1 MRPFRLLVSLCC
13 CFVFNA
19 SPVLSAI
26 ILDGSFEDQ
35 AIAQNLPHYQVVNGE
50 KWGRARFGGWNAPG
64 LESSWRAVSGTNTV
78 WTGGSIARTEDFA
91 AGWKWAKAGAV
102 FGIIQGNQTM
112 SQKFT
117 AATSGEGTLTWYDAN
132 RAAWRDIDWFG
143 RPNTYSVTLLNDS
156 TGTIQT
162 GGTFNSEV
170 FGGNSYS
177 TPVGD
182 GWWTPEGKKGW
193 YTRSAS
199 GFNLQAGMSYTL
211 SFNSLAYYVD
221 NNGVKQVDDRSTFLD
236 DISLN
241 LTSTIVPEPSTMAI
255 FGLGSIGLAY
265 LRRRRQL
272 R

>member
-1 MRPFRLLVSLCC
+1 MMRPFRLLVSLCC

-26 ILDGSFEDQ
+26 ILDGSFENQ

-50 KWGRARFGGWNAPG
+50 KWGRAWNGGWDAPG
-64 LESSWRAVSGTNTV
+64 LESSWRAVEPGTNTV
-78 WTGGSIARTEDFA
+78 WTGGSIARTEDFG
-91 AGWKWAKAGAV
+91 AGWKWAKSGGV

-143 RPNTYSVTLLNDS
+143 RPNTYSVTLTDS
-156 TGTIQT
+156 TGFIQT

-177 TPVGD
+177 TPVGN
-182 GWWTPEGKKGW
+182 GWWTSEGKKGW

-211 SFNSLAYYVD
+211 SFNSLS
-221 NNGVKQVDDRSTFLD
+221 QDDKSTFLD

-255 FGLGSIGLAY
+255 FGLGSMGLAH
-265 LRRRRQL
+265 LRRRRRRRRL

>member
-1 MRPFRLLVSLCC
+1 MIRPFRLLVSLCC

-26 ILDGSFEDQ
+26 IQDGSFENQ
-35 AIAQNLPHYQVVNGE
+35 AVLQNTPYQSVVDGV
-50 KWGRARFGGWNAPG
+50 KWGYGWGNSSGIP
-64 LESSWRAVSGTNTV
+64 SSWEAISSSVGGA

-91 AGWKWAKAGAV
+91 AGWKWAKAGGV
-102 FGIIQGNQTM
+102 FGIIQGDQKM
-112 SQKFT
+112 SQTFT
-117 AATSGEGTLTWYDAN
+117 ATTSGEGTLTWYDAN
-132 RAAWRDIDWFG
+132 RAAWRNIDWFG
-143 RPNTYSVTLLNDS
+143 RPNTYSVTLTDS
-156 TGTIQT
+156 TGFIQT

-177 TPVGD
+177 TPVGN
-182 GWWTPEGKKGW
+182 GWWTSEGKKGW

-221 NNGVKQVDDRSTFLD
+221 NNGVQQVDDRSTFLD

>member
-1 MRPFRLLVSLCC
+1 MIRPFRLLVSLCC

-26 ILDGSFEDQ
+26 IQDGSFENQ
-35 AIAQNLPHYQVVNGE
+35 AVLQNTPYQSVVDGV
-50 KWGRARFGGWNAPG
+50 KWGYGWGNSSGIP
-64 LESSWRAVSGTNTV
+64 SSWEAISSSVGGA

-91 AGWKWAKAGAV
+91 AGWKWAKAGGV
-102 FGIIQGNQTM
+102 FGIIQGDQKM

-156 TGTIQT
+156 TGTIQL
-162 GGTFNSEV
+162 GTFASKV
-170 FGGNSYS
+170 AGGNSYS
-177 TPVGD
+177 DPPGD
-182 GWWTPEGKKGW
+182 AWWTLDGKQGW
-193 YTRSAS
+193 YARSVS

-211 SFNSLAYYVD
+211 SFNSLSP
-221 NNGVKQVDDRSTFLD
+221 DDRSTFLD

>member
-1 MRPFRLLVSLCC
+1 MMRPFRLLVSLCC

-50 KWGRARFGGWNAPG
+50 KWGRARFGGWDAPG
-64 LESSWRAVSGTNTV
+64 LESSWRAVVSGTNTV

-156 TGTIQT
+156 TGTIQL
-162 GGTFNSEV
+162 GTFTSKV
-170 FGGNSYS
+170 AGSNSYS
-177 TPVGD
+177 APPGD
-182 GWWTPEGKKGW
+182 GWWTSEGKKGW
-193 YTRSAS
+193 
-199 GFNLQAGMSYTL
+199 
-211 SFNSLAYYVD
+211 
-221 NNGVKQVDDRSTFLD
+221 
-236 DISLN
+236 
-241 LTSTIVPEPSTMAI
+241 
-255 FGLGSIGLAY
+255 
-265 LRRRRQL
+265 
-272 R
+272 

>member
-1 MRPFRLLVSLCC
+1 MIRPFRLLVSLCC
-13 CFVFNA
+13 CFLFNA

-50 KWGRARFGGWNAPG
+50 KWGRAWNGGWNDAG
-64 LESSWRAVSGTNTV
+64 LESSWRAVVSGTNTV

-91 AGWKWAKAGAV
+91 AGWKWAKAGVV

-117 AATSGEGTLTWYDAN
+117 ATTSGEGTLTWYDAN
-132 RAAWRDIDWFG
+132 RAAWRQSEWFG
-143 RPNTYSVTLLNDS
+143 RPNTYNVTLTDS
-156 TGTIQT
+156 GGNIQT
-162 GGTFNSEV
+162 RGTFNSEV

-177 TPVGD
+177 TPLGD
-182 GWWTPEGKKGW
+182 AWWTSEGKKGW
-193 YTRSAS
+193 YARSAS

-211 SFNSLAYYVD
+211 SFNSLS
-221 NNGVKQVDDRSTFLD
+221 QDDRSTFLD
-236 DISLN
+236 DISLT

-265 LRRRRQL
+265 LRRRRQP

>member
-1 MRPFRLLVSLCC
+1 MIRPFRLLVSLCC

-26 ILDGSFEDQ
+26 IQDGSFENQAVLQNTPYESVVGGVKWGYGWGTSSGIPTSWQ
-35 AIAQNLPHYQVVNGE
+35 AISP
-50 KWGRARFGGWNAPG
+50 GGA
-64 LESSWRAVSGTNTV
+64 

-91 AGWKWAKAGAV
+91 AGWKWAKSGGV

-132 RAAWRDIDWFG
+132 RAAWRQDEWFG
-143 RPNTYSVTLLNDS
+143 QPNTYRVTLTDS
-156 TGTIQT
+156 GGNIQAS
-162 GGTFNSEV
+162 GTFNSEV
-170 FGGNSYS
+170 FGGNDYS
-177 TPVGD
+177 DPPGD
-182 GWWTPEGKKGW
+182 GWWTSEGKKGW
-193 YTRSAS
+193 YARSAS

-211 SFNSLAYYVD
+211 SFNSLS
-221 NNGVKQVDDRSTFLD
+221 QDDRSTFLD
-236 DISLN
+236 DISLT

>member
-1 MRPFRLLVSLCC
+1 MIRPFRLLVSLCC
-13 CFVFNA
+13 CFLFNA

-50 KWGRARFGGWNAPG
+50 KWGRAWNGGWNDAG
-64 LESSWRAVSGTNTV
+64 LESSWRAVVSGTNTV

-91 AGWKWAKAGAV
+91 AGWKWAKAGVV

-132 RAAWRDIDWFG
+132 RAAWREHDWFG

-156 TGTIQT
+156 TGNIQL
-162 GGTFNSEV
+162 GTFTSKV
-170 FGGNSYS
+170 AGGNSYS
-177 TPVGD
+177 DPPGD
-182 GWWTPEGKKGW
+182 AWWKLDGKQGW
-193 YTRSAS
+193 YARSAS

-211 SFNSLAYYVD
+211 SFNSLS
-221 NNGVKQVDDRSTFLD
+221 QDDRSTFLD
-236 DISLN
+236 DISLT

>member
-1 MRPFRLLVSLCC
+1 MIRPFRLLVSLCC

-26 ILDGSFEDQ
+26 IQDGSFENQ
-35 AIAQNLPHYQVVNGE
+35 AVLQNTPYQSVVDGV
-50 KWGRARFGGWNAPG
+50 KWGYGWGNSSGIP
-64 LESSWRAVSGTNTV
+64 SSWEAISSSVGGA

-91 AGWKWAKAGAV
+91 AGWKWAKAGGV
-102 FGIIQGNQTM
+102 FGIIQGDQKM

-156 TGTIQT
+156 TGTIQL
-162 GGTFNSEV
+162 GTFASKV
-170 FGGNSYS
+170 AGGNSYS
-177 TPVGD
+177 DPPGNA
-182 GWWTPEGKKGW
+182 WWTLEGKQGW
-193 YTRSAS
+193 YARSVS

-211 SFNSLAYYVD
+211 SFNSLSP
-221 NNGVKQVDDRSTFLD
+221 DDRSTFLD

>member
-1 MRPFRLLVSLCC
+1 
-13 CFVFNA
+13 
-19 SPVLSAI
+19 
-26 ILDGSFEDQ
+26 
-35 AIAQNLPHYQVVNGE
+35 
-50 KWGRARFGGWNAPG
+50 
-64 LESSWRAVSGTNTV
+64 
-78 WTGGSIARTEDFA
+78 
-91 AGWKWAKAGAV
+91 V

-156 TGTIQT
+156 TGTIQL
-162 GGTFNSEV
+162 GTFASKV
-170 FGGNSYS
+170 AGGNSYS
-177 TPVGD
+177 DPPGNA
-182 GWWTPEGKKGW
+182 WWTLEGKQGW
-193 YTRSAS
+193 YARSVS

-211 SFNSLAYYVD
+211 SFNSLSP
-221 NNGVKQVDDRSTFLD
+221 DDRSTFLD

-255 FGLGSIGLAY
+255 FGLGSMGLAY

>member
-1 MRPFRLLVSLCC
+1 MIRPFRLLVSLCC

-50 KWGRARFGGWNAPG
+50 KWGRARFGGWDAPG
-64 LESSWRAVSGTNTV
+64 LESSWRAVVSGTNTV

-156 TGTIQT
+156 TGTIQL
-162 GGTFNSEV
+162 GTFASKV
-170 FGGNSYS
+170 AGGNSYS
-177 TPVGD
+177 DPPGD
-182 GWWTPEGKKGW
+182 AWWTLDGKQGW
-193 YTRSAS
+193 YARSVS

-211 SFNSLAYYVD
+211 SFNSLSP
-221 NNGVKQVDDRSTFLD
+221 DDRSTFLD

>member
-1 MRPFRLLVSLCC
+1 V
-13 CFVFNA
+13 
-19 SPVLSAI
+19 
-26 ILDGSFEDQ
+26 DGVKWGYGWGNSSGIPSSWQ
-35 AIAQNLPHYQVVNGE
+35 AISP
-50 KWGRARFGGWNAPG
+50 GGA
-64 LESSWRAVSGTNTV
+64 

-91 AGWKWAKAGAV
+91 AGWKWAKSGGV

-112 SQKFT
+112 SQTFKAT
-117 AATSGEGTLTWYDAN
+117 TSGEGTLTWYDAN

-143 RPNTYSVTLLNDS
+143 RPNTYSVTLTDS
-156 TGTIQT
+156 TGNIQL
-162 GGTFNSEV
+162 GTFNSEV

-177 TPVGD
+177 TPVGN
-182 GWWTPEGKKGW
+182 GWWTLEGKQGW

-199 GFNLQAGMSYTL
+199 GFNLQAGMSYML
-211 SFNSLAYYVD
+211 SFNSLS
-221 NNGVKQVDDRSTFLD
+221 QDDRSTFLD